1 MNKLRNILWKHLG
14 ITLDKKTYFIAGIV
28 SISCIAA
35 MVFGILAA
43 SINSTLFRILFVLT
57 IVPAGTILCGSVY
70 RPLMWSL
77 SNKSERR
84 EIEQEVALEQLKRR
98 VNDKHFER

>member
-1 MNKLRNILWKHLG
+1 MNKLRNMLWKNLG
-14 ITLDKKTYFIAGIV
+14 ITLDKKFYFLVGGV

-35 MVFGILAA
+35 IVFGILAD
-43 SINSTLFRILFVLT
+43 SMNSALFRVLFLLAL
-57 IVPAGTILCGSVY
+57 VPVVAVVMGSCY

-77 SNKSERR
+77 SNKDERK

-98 VNDKHFER
+98 VNDQHFER

>member
-1 MNKLRNILWKHLG
+1 MNKLRNFLWKNLG
-14 ITLDKKTYFIAGIV
+14 ITLDKQTLIIIGIV

-35 MVFGILAA
+35 IVFGVLAT
-43 SINSTLFRILFVLT
+43 STNSTLFRVLFVLT
-57 IVPAGTILCGSVY
+57 VIPAGTILCGSVY

-77 SNKSERR
+77 SNKSERQK
-84 EIEQEVALEQLKRR
+84 IEQEVALEQLKRR